1 MIPNNTVIAKGGDF
15 NITGKQTVP
24 ILFDDFSKREEKES
38 DQTLDEQCK
47 SECNY
52 QSFLGEKHVLIINV
66 RHNNLVFYLLITG
79 KNNSIPSSS
88 ESNDE
93 KPEGSGNNQTNHEN
107 VLDMETKNNMSMTKS
122 SLIRKMDSILSALP
136 ICRDI
141 PSRIHVEV

>member
-1 MIPNNTVIAKGGDF
+1 MISQKEKKKSPIKPWMNNVSQNAIIRVF
-15 NITGKQTVP
+15 W
-24 ILFDDFSKREEKES
+24 
-38 DQTLDEQCK
+38 
-47 SECNY
+47 
-52 QSFLGEKHVLIINV
+52 EKHVLIINV

>member
-1 MIPNNTVIAKGGDF
+1 MIAKGGDF

-38 DQTLDEQCK
+38 HQTLDEQCK

-52 QSFLGEKHVLIINV
+52 QSFLGESKHVLIINV
-66 RHNNLVFYLLITG
+66 HHNNLVFYLLITG

-93 KPEGSGNNQTNHEN
+93 KPCNCKYLMYWDN
-107 VLDMETKNNMSMTKS
+107 VM
-122 SLIRKMDSILSALP
+122 
-136 ICRDI
+136 
-141 PSRIHVEV
+141 